1 MLEIGHRL
9 PPAQKIRVVEPFSLP
24 QEGRQGDRG
33 AAHSVVFPIQSI
45 MRSKPI
51 QQAVPPPFPPR
62 YNHVSPLND
71 PKKQERRRRLL
82 KERRA
87 AEAREVDRQE
97 AQFALSFAER
107 SYNDGDIPAAARAA
121 RKALI
126 LDPECWPA
134 LDLLA
139 QIHLSAGQHEQ
150 ALSYLKQLRQYPEA
164 LSASYNLGIVHMR
177 MGREGDALKDFQEFL
192 RATRSAPKPK
202 WKQWRDNAKV
212 FSKSLSLSAGLS
224 MPEPPP
230 PSPEEPTAVPVV
242 EPPASEPK
250 PPPPRASVEFLPA
263 PAPVLNSANGT
274 LADYLLRRRLLEL
287 RLAQS
292 FEDLVCLPTLNGVD
306 TYVYQQETVRRVLR
320 HFKGRAL
327 LADEVG
333 LGKTIEACLVL
344 KEYWMR
350 GMARKVLV
358 LTPPSLVSQWK
369 GELAEKFGLS
379 PMSPDD
385 APARSDLTRFW
396 SEQPLVVASIAM
408 ARLEP
413 HAAALAGVV
422 WDMVIVDEAHC
433 LKNRSSANWKLINS
447 LNKKFILMLT
457 ATPVENN
464 LIELYNLITVLKPG
478 LLATEAEFR
487 KQFVLPG
494 KPKSPRNADRL
505 RETLGEVMVRN
516 TRAAVDV
523 RLPPRI
529 AASVVVL
536 PSPAE
541 ERLYGM
547 VSDYVA
553 ARYKTAKTAH
563 DFALHI
569 LQRQAGSSAPA
580 LARAVGR
587 MLADADRLGG
597 PDRRELEAIQEV
609 AAQVRWSGKG
619 LQLGRM
625 LAERQGK
632 AVVFTEFT
640 ATLDHLVEVC
650 GQHSIRY
657 SLFSGDMSKAE
668 KDAAIERFR
677 DQAAVLLSTGSGGEG
692 RNLQFADTVINFDL
706 PWNPMRLEQ
715 RVGRAHRIGQTKEV
729 FVFNFCQAGTVEEQ
743 LLRLLHDKINMFELV
758 VGEMDA
764 ILGTLD
770 EGDFAALVLD
780 LWLSGREADRVEQGF
795 DEFAE
800 RLLAAK
806 KQYVATKRLD
816 EELFQRDFEV

>member
-1 MLEIGHRL
+1 M
-9 PPAQKIRVVEPFSLP
+9 
-24 QEGRQGDRG
+24 
-33 AAHSVVFPIQSI
+33 
-45 MRSKPI
+45 
-51 QQAVPPPFPPR
+51 
-62 YNHVSPLND
+62 ND

-87 AEAREVDRQE
+87 AEARVFNREE
-97 AQFALSFAER
+97 AEFLFLTAEQMYD
-107 SYNDGDIPAAARAA
+107 SGDVSAAARAA
-121 RKALI
+121 RKALNI
-126 LDPECWPA
+126 DPDCFPA

-139 QIHLSAGQHEQ
+139 QIHISAGQHEQ
-150 ALSYLKQLRQYPEA
+150 ALSYLNRLRQYPEA
-164 LSASYNLGIVHMR
+164 LSASYNLGIVHMQ
-177 MGREGDALKDFQEFL
+177 MGRTGEAVRDFQEFL
-192 RATRSAPKPK
+192 QATRSGPPRK
-202 WKQWRDNAKV
+202 WKHWRDNAKTLY
-212 FSKSLSLSAGLS
+212 KSLSVVAAFST
-224 MPEPPP
+224 PEPPP
-230 PSPEEPTAVPVV
+230 PA
-242 EPPASEPK
+242 EPPAVQTVEPAPSEPA
-250 PPPPRASVEFLPA
+250 PAPPRASVDFLPA
-263 PAPVLNSANGT
+263 PPPVLNSLNGT
-274 LADYLLRRRLLEL
+274 LADYLLRRRLLDL

-306 TYVYQQETVRRVLR
+306 AYMYQQETVRRVLR

-350 GMARKVLV
+350 GMARKVLI

-369 GELAEKFGLS
+369 GELAEKFALA
-379 PMSPDD
+379 PVSPDD
-385 APARSDLTRFW
+385 AAFRSDLARLW
-396 SEQPLVVASIAM
+396 NEQPLVVASIAM

-413 HAAALAGVV
+413 HASALAAVV
-422 WDMVIVDEAHC
+422 WDLVIVDEAHC
-433 LKNRSSANWKLINS
+433 LKNRTSANWKLINS

-464 LIELYNLITVLKPG
+464 LIELYNLVTVLKPG

-487 KQFVLPG
+487 KQFLLPG
-494 KPKSPRNADRL
+494 KPKSPRNPERL
-505 RETLGEVMVRN
+505 RELLGEVMVRN
-516 TRAAVDV
+516 TRAAADV
-523 RLPPRI
+523 KLPPRI

-541 ERLYGM
+541 ERLYRM

-553 ARYKTAKTAH
+553 ARYKTTKTAH

-580 LARAVGR
+580 LARAIGR
-587 MLADADRLGG
+587 MLAETDRLSAS
-597 PDRRELEAIQEV
+597 DRRELEAMQEV
-609 AAQVRWSGKG
+609 AAQVSWTGKG

-625 LAERQGK
+625 LAERQAK
-632 AVVFTEFT
+632 TVVFTEFT
-640 ATLDHLVEVC
+640 ATLEHLQEVC
-650 GQHSIRY
+650 RQHSLRY
-657 SLFSGDMSKAE
+657 AVFSGEMSKAE
-668 KDAAIERFR
+668 KDAAIARFH
-677 DQAAVLLSTGSGGEG
+677 DEATVLLSTGSGGEG
-692 RNLQFADTVINFDL
+692 RNLQCADTVVNFDL

-743 LLRLLHDKINMFELV
+743 LLRVLHDKINMFELV

-780 LWLSGREADRVEQGF
+780 LWLSGRESGRVEQGF

-806 KQYVATKRLD
+806 NQYAATKRLD
-816 EELFQRDFEV
+816 EDLFQRDFEV